1 MLGGDSMINAIIAD
15 DEPAVAKI
23 ICHIIEKEQVPI
35 DIVGKA
41 ENGVEAVKLMK
52 EKEVQLVF
60 LDISMPFMNGFE
72 VMESAPNKDYIIITA
87 YDSFQYAQKALRLG
101 AKDIL
106 LKPIEYKQLIQSITR
121 AIGWKFT
128 ENTTLNGIL
137 EYINNNYQEK
147 IDLTMIGN
155 MFYISPSHISR
166 LFKRYLNTNTI
177 SYVNEVRIKKAVEL
191 LNKENLSVKEVAE
204 LTGYESL
211 NNFYKYFKLY
221 TGSTPAAYAL
231 KDNNN

>member
-147 IDLTMIGN
+147 IDLTMLGN

-231 KDNNN
+231 KDNDN

>member
-1 MLGGDSMINAIIAD
+1 MINAIIAD

-147 IDLTMIGN
+147 IDLTMLGN

-231 KDNNN
+231 KDNDN

>member
-1 MLGGDSMINAIIAD
+1 MINAIIAD